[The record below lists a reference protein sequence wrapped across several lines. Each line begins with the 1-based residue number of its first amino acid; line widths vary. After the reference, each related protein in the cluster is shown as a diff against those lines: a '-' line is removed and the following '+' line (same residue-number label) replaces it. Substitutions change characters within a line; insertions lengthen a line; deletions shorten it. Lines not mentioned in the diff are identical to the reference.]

1 MSPWWPSSSQR
12 SRCCSSCVRSNSATP
27 RASKPSSRARF
38 SNWMRMAARAR
49 GAKLV
54 GPAMAGQYNE
64 PMALPI
70 AVYSAAQV
78 RALDQRAIESLPVS
92 GYTLMKRAGEAAL
105 RYLRARW
112 PMSARIVIVC
122 GGGNN
127 GGDGYVLAR
136 FAQAA
141 GLTVSALA
149 ATPPEQLQGDV
160 RHAYQDF
167 AASGGAVRPFSP
179 EHLKSGEVIVDALLG
194 TGLAG
199 GVRAEFAEVIRAVN
213 AAQLPVFALDVPSGL
228 DGDSGAVNG

>member
-141 GLTVSALA
+141 GLEVSVIA
-149 ATPPEQLQGDV
+149 AAPVAGLRGDA
-160 RHAYQDF
+160 RQAHADF
-167 AASGGAVRPFSP
+167 VASGGAAKPLSAALLRD
-179 EHLKSGEVIVDALLG
+179 GEVIVDAVFG
-194 TGLAG
+194 TGLTQP
-199 GVRAEFAEVIRAVN
+199 VRDDAAEVI
-213 AAQLPVFALDVPSGL
+213 
-228 DGDSGAVNG
+228 